1 MSAERWGRWYFAVQA
16 LAGAAWWVSVFLVP
30 PVRAAT
36 LGSLD
41 PVVMA
46 ALDVPL
52 FVVASALAACAIRW
66 AAILA
71 TGWTLL
77 VTVSLGIFAAVTQE
91 AGIGALLMVGAAV
104 GSVVALAL
112 VLTGGI
118 PRAWIAFGPFAFRP
132 ADASAST
139 GSQLVRTAV
148 EIVAFWGVFLAVIPA
163 VLRFFELRW
172 RVAIALPPGAEQFA
186 VAVGIV
192 VLVLGSVVGLWSA
205 AAMATTGGG
214 TPLPA
219 AMPNRLVIAGPYRFV
234 RNPMAVGSIV
244 QGVGVGLLLSSWI
257 VVVYAVFGAVVWNVL
272 VRPVEEADLEARF
285 GEPYRRYRDELR
297 CWVPSVRPVS
307 GRS

>member
-30 PVRAAT
+30 PVGAAT

-41 PVVMA
+41 PVVTA
-46 ALDVPL
+46 VLDVPL
-52 FVVASALAACAIRW
+52 FVVASALAAFGIRW

-71 TGWTLL
+71 TAWTLL

-104 GSVVALAL
+104 GSVTALAL
-112 VLTGGI
+112 LLTGGI
-118 PRAWIAFGPFAFRP
+118 PRAWITIGPFAFHP
-132 ADASAST
+132 ADATAST
-139 GSQLVRTAV
+139 GSQLRRTAV
-148 EIVAFWGVFLAVIPA
+148 EIIVFWGVFLAVIPA

-172 RVAIALPPGAEQFA
+172 QVAIALPPGAEQIA
-186 VAVGIV
+186 DVAGVIV
-192 VLVLGSVVGLWSA
+192 SVLGSVVGLWSA

-244 QGVGVGLLLSSWI
+244 QGVGVGLLLSSWV

-285 GEPYRRYRDELR
+285 GEPYRRYREDLR
-297 CWVPSVRPVS
+297 CWVPSLRPVS
-307 GRS
+307 ARS

>member
-1 MSAERWGRWYFAVQA
+1 MSAVAWGRWYFGVQA
-16 LAGAAWWVSVFLVP
+16 VAGAAWWVSVFLVP
-30 PVRAAT
+30 FVRDAT

-41 PVVMA
+41 PVLMA
-46 ALDVPL
+46 LLDVPL
-52 FVVASALAACAIRW
+52 FVVASALAAVGIRW

-77 VTVSLGIFAAVTQE
+77 VTVSLGVFAAVTGE

-104 GSVVALAL
+104 GSVTALAL

-118 PRAWIAFGPFAFRP
+118 PRAWIAIGPFAFRP
-132 ADASAST
+132 ADPTAST
-139 GSQLVRTAV
+139 ASQLGRTAI

-172 RVAIALPPGAEQFA
+172 QVAITLPGAEPFA
-186 VAVGIV
+186 VVAGVV
-192 VLVLGSVVGLWSA
+192 VLVLGSIVGLWSA

-219 AMPNRLVIAGPYRFV
+219 AMPNRLVVAGPYRFV

-244 QGVGVGLLLSSWI
+244 QGIGVGLLLSSWI

-285 GEPYRRYRDELR
+285 GEPYRRYRSALR
-297 CWVPSVRPVS
+297 CWVPSLRPVPA
-307 GRS
+307 RR